1 MPSFTKYDVDV
12 DVTTNVNVDVDV
24 EIDEFLEE
32 LSDSEIEEVI
42 EWLSDNGH
50 IKSTDLIP
58 NYSLVDE
65 EYMSMINKLN
75 DPLIGS
81 RLSLED
87 LDKIKRIT
95 NKL

>member
-1 MPSFTKYDVDV
+1 MPEIRKYRVNIEVDVDV
-12 DVTTNVNVDVDV
+12 D
-24 EIDEFLEE
+24 EFLNECDE
-32 LSDSEIEEVI
+32 SEINQIITWLIDSEYILNIQKIENSNSSI
-42 EWLSDNGH
+42 CD
-50 IKSTDLIP
+50 I
-58 NYSLVDE
+58 

-87 LDKIKRIT
+87 LEKIKRIT

>member
-1 MPSFTKYDVDV
+1 MPEIRKYGVDVDV
-12 DVTTNVNVDVDV
+12 DVDIDV
-24 EIDEFLEE
+24 DEFLDECDE
-32 LSDSEIEEVI
+32 SEINQIITWLIDSEQILNIQKIENSNSSI
-42 EWLSDNGH
+42 CD
-50 IKSTDLIP
+50 I
-58 NYSLVDE
+58 

-87 LDKIKRIT
+87 LEKIKRIT

>member
-1 MPSFTKYDVDV
+1 MPIFTRY
-12 DVTTNVNVDVDV
+12 NVDVDATV
-24 EIDEFLEE
+24 NVGIDVKIDEFLEE
-32 LSDSEIEEVI
+32 LTDPEIEKVI

-50 IKSTDLIP
+50 IKSTDLFST
-58 NYSLVDE
+58 YSLVDE
-65 EYMSMINKLN
+65 EYMSMIDKLN

-87 LDKIKRIT
+87 LEKIKRIV

>member
-1 MPSFTKYDVDV
+1 MPIFTRY
-12 DVTTNVNVDVDV
+12 NVDVDATV
-24 EIDEFLEE
+24 NVGIDVKIDEFLEE
-32 LSDSEIEEVI
+32 LTDPEIEKVI

-58 NYSLVDE
+58 TYSLVDE
-65 EYMSMINKLN
+65 EYMSMIDKLN

-87 LDKIKRIT
+87 LEKIKRIV

>member
-1 MPSFTKYDVDV
+1 MPEIRKYGVDVDV
-12 DVTTNVNVDVDV
+12 DVDIDV
-24 EIDEFLEE
+24 DEFLDECDE
-32 LSDSEIEEVI
+32 SEINQIITWLIDSEYIVNIQKIENSN
-42 EWLSDNGH
+42 LSLCD
-50 IKSTDLIP
+50 I
-58 NYSLVDE
+58 

-87 LDKIKRIT
+87 LEKIKRIT

>member
-1 MPSFTKYDVDV
+1 MPEIRKYGVDVDV
-12 DVTTNVNVDVDV
+12 DVDIDV
-24 EIDEFLEE
+24 DEFLDECDE
-32 LSDSEIEEVI
+32 SEINQIITWLIDSEYILNIQKIENSNSSI
-42 EWLSDNGH
+42 CD
-50 IKSTDLIP
+50 I
-58 NYSLVDE
+58 

-87 LDKIKRIT
+87 LEKIKRIT

>member
-1 MPSFTKYDVDV
+1 MPKYYAEGIDVDV
-12 DVTTNVNVDVDV
+12 D
-24 EIDEFLEE
+24 EFLNECDE
-32 LSDSEIEEVI
+32 SEINQIITWLIDSEYILNIQKIENSNSSI
-42 EWLSDNGH
+42 CD
-50 IKSTDLIP
+50 I
-58 NYSLVDE
+58 

-87 LDKIKRIT
+87 LEKIKRIT